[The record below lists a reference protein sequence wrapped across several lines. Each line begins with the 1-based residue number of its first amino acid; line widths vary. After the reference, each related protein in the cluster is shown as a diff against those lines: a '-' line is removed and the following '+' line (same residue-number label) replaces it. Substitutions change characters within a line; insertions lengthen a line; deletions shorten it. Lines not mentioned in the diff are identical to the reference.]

1 MTPPGDD
8 TSTATPEAD
17 LAEATRE
24 AKSAAAK
31 AEAAAGKSEQAAAHA
46 ATSAT
51 EAEAAADA
59 ADSSSDE
66 ATDAARAADTSS
78 DEAADSA
85 READTSADEAD
96 ISAAKADTLA
106 VQADAAADKAD
117 TSADQAD
124 ASADK
129 ADSSADEADVSA
141 HQADAAADKA
151 DTSADK
157 ADASADKADASA
169 DEADA
174 AADKADTS
182 ADKADTSADKA
193 DVSADE
199 AAAAA
204 HAADGDIVD
213 ELLIEER
220 HPSVGMGT
228 PGPPLRRGNPF
239 TFGFFAALGVLVAW
253 GLWNAAG
260 QARSVLILLLV
271 SMFIAVGLNPLVEW
285 FMRRGLR
292 RGLSVGVVFL
302 LMILAVAGV
311 GFAIV
316 PVVTD
321 QINSLIKNAP
331 EWLDLLTK
339 SKTLNELDSKYH
351 FIQKAQD
358 YIQDPALAQR
368 AFGGILGVGKVVAGA
383 LFNTFTILV
392 LTLYFLASLPSV
404 KRAAYSLVPRTRRT
418 RVSILGDEVLGRVG
432 GYVSGQFMVALCAGV
447 CMFIFL
453 EIIGLREYAV
463 ALAIVVMFCDFI
475 PMVGGLIGVVV
486 VALIGFTGGLWTG
499 LGCLIYGIIYQQVEN
514 YVVAPRI
521 MRRAVDIPGAV
532 TVIAALLG
540 GALLGVVGALLAI
553 PSAAAILLIIREV
566 WVRKADAS

>member
-1 MTPPGDD
+1 MTPSGDDD
-8 TSTATPEAD
+8 TSRATDTD
-17 LAEATRE
+17 LADATRE
-24 AKSAAAK
+24 AQEAAAK
-31 AEAAAGKSEQAAAHA
+31 AEAAAGKSAR
-46 ATSAT
+46 SAT
-51 EAEAAADA
+51 EAAASARSADDA
-59 ADSSSDE
+59 ADD
-66 ATDAARAADTSS
+66 AADAARAADTSA
-78 DEAADSA
+78 DNANDSA
-85 READTSADEAD
+85 HRADESADEAD
-96 ISAAKADTLA
+96 D
-106 VQADAAADKAD
+106 
-117 TSADQAD
+117 SADQA
-124 ASADK
+124 
-129 ADSSADEADVSA
+129 
-141 HQADAAADKA
+141 
-151 DTSADK
+151 
-157 ADASADKADASA
+157 
-169 DEADA
+169 
-174 AADKADTS
+174 
-182 ADKADTSADKA
+182 
-193 DVSADE
+193 E
-199 AAAAA
+199 AAAV
-204 HAADGDIVD
+204 AADADAKHDTNLAD

-220 HPSVGMGT
+220 HPSVGMGV
-228 PGPPLRRGNPF
+228 PGPPIRRGNPF

-253 GLWNAAG
+253 GLWNALG

-285 FMRRGLR
+285 FMRRGLK

-316 PVVTD
+316 PVVSD

-339 SKTLNELDSKYH
+339 SKTLNDLNDRYQ

-358 YIQDPALAQR
+358 YVQDPALAQR
-368 AFGGILGVGKVVAGA
+368 AFGGILGVGKVVANA
-383 LFNTFTILV
+383 LFNTFTILI

-404 KRAAYSLVPRTRRT
+404 KRAAYSLVPATRRT

-432 GYVSGQFMVALCAGV
+432 GYVSGQFLVALCAGIF
-447 CMFIFL
+447 MFIFL
-453 EIIGLREYAV
+453 QIVGLREYAV
-463 ALAIVVMFCDFI
+463 ALAIVVMFTAFI

-486 VALIGFTGGLWTG
+486 VALIGFTDSLWVG
-499 LGCLIYGIIYQQVEN
+499 IACLIYGVIYQQVEN

>member
-1 MTPPGDD
+1 VTPPGDD
-8 TSTATPEAD
+8 TSTATPDKD
-17 LAEATRE
+17 LAAATRE
-24 AKSAAAK
+24 AKSAAAE
-31 AEAAAGKSEQAAAHA
+31 AQAAADQSEQAA
-46 ATSAT
+46 
-51 EAEAAADA
+51 
-59 ADSSSDE
+59 
-66 ATDAARAADTSS
+66 TDAA
-78 DEAADSA
+78 
-85 READTSADEAD
+85 
-96 ISAAKADTLA
+96 
-106 VQADAAADKAD
+106 
-117 TSADQAD
+117 
-124 ASADK
+124 ASAK
-129 ADSSADEADVSA
+129 S
-141 HQADAAADKA
+141 
-151 DTSADK
+151 
-157 ADASADKADASA
+157 ADASA
-169 DEADA
+169 DEAD
-174 AADKADTS
+174 DS
-182 ADKADTSADKA
+182 ADKADESADEADESADKA
-193 DVSADE
+193 GESAEEADD
-199 AAAAA
+199 AAAKAA
-204 HAADGDIVD
+204 VAAKQADDGDVDIAD

-285 FMRRGLR
+285 FMRRGLK

-302 LMILAVAGV
+302 VMILAVAGV

-316 PVVTD
+316 PVVSD

-339 SKTLNELDSKYH
+339 SRTLNELDNKYH
-351 FIQKAQD
+351 FIQKAQE

-404 KRAAYSLVPRTRRT
+404 KRAAYSLVPRTRRP
-418 RVSILGDEVLGRVG
+418 RVAILGDEVLGRVG
-432 GYVSGQFMVALCAGV
+432 GYVSGQFLVALIAGV
-447 CMFIFL
+447 MMFMFL
-453 EIIGLREYAV
+453 EIVGLREYAV

-486 VALIGFTGGLWTG
+486 VALIGFTGGLWIG
-499 LGCLIYGIIYQQVEN
+499 IACLIYGIIYQQVEN
-514 YVVAPRI
+514 YIVAPRI

>member
-8 TSTATPEAD
+8 TSTTTPDAH

-24 AKSAAAK
+24 AKTAAA
-31 AEAAAGKSEQAAAHA
+31 Q
-46 ATSAT
+46 
-51 EAEAAADA
+51 AEAAADKSAQAADEAENSADQAEDSADQADDAADEAEESADEAAGSARA

-66 ATDAARAADTSS
+66 ADD
-78 DEAADSA
+78 
-85 READTSADEAD
+85 
-96 ISAAKADTLA
+96 
-106 VQADAAADKAD
+106 
-117 TSADQAD
+117 
-124 ASADK
+124 SADK
-129 ADSSADEADVSA
+129 AAA
-141 HQADAAADKA
+141 QAADQNLA
-151 DTSADK
+151 
-157 ADASADKADASA
+157 
-169 DEADA
+169 
-174 AADKADTS
+174 
-182 ADKADTSADKA
+182 
-193 DVSADE
+193 
-199 AAAAA
+199 
-204 HAADGDIVD
+204 D

-285 FMRRGLR
+285 FMRRGLK

-331 EWLDLLTK
+331 EWLDLLNK
-339 SKTLNELDSKYH
+339 SKTLDELDEKYH

-404 KRAAYSLVPRTRRT
+404 KRAAYSLVPSTRRT

-432 GYVSGQFMVALCAGV
+432 GYVSGQFLVALTAGV
-447 CMFIFL
+447 MMFIFL

-463 ALAIVVMFCDFI
+463 ALAIVVMFTAFI

-486 VALIGFTGGLWTG
+486 VSLIGFTGGLWIG
-499 LGCLIYGIIYQQVEN
+499 IACLIYGIIYQQVEN
-514 YVVAPRI
+514 YIVAPRI

>member
-1 MTPPGDD
+1 MTPAGDD
-8 TSTATPEAD
+8 TSTATDPD
-17 LAEATRE
+17 LAEATRAAE
-24 AKSAAAK
+24 TAAAQ
-31 AEAAAGKSEQAAAHA
+31 AE
-46 ATSAT
+46 
-51 EAEAAADA
+51 
-59 ADSSSDE
+59 
-66 ATDAARAADTSS
+66 
-78 DEAADSA
+78 
-85 READTSADEAD
+85 
-96 ISAAKADTLA
+96 
-106 VQADAAADKAD
+106 AAADKAD
-117 TSADQAD
+117 DSAEEAEAAAGQAAGAAQAAD
-124 ASADK
+124 SSADK
-129 ADSSADEADVSA
+129 ADE
-141 HQADAAADKA
+141 
-151 DTSADK
+151 SADK
-157 ADASADKADASA
+157 ADDSADKADESA
-169 DEADA
+169 EEAEGAADA
-174 AADKADTS
+174 AAEK
-182 ADKADTSADKA
+182 
-193 DVSADE
+193 

-204 HAADGDIVD
+204 KDADADGDFVD
-213 ELLIEER
+213 EMLIEER
-220 HPSVGMGT
+220 HPSVGMGV

-285 FMRRGLR
+285 FMRRGLK
-292 RGLSVGVVFL
+292 RGVSVAVVFL

-321 QINSLIKNAP
+321 QIDSLIKNAP
-331 EWLDLLTK
+331 GYLDLLQK
-339 SKTLNELDSKYH
+339 SKTLNQLDDKYH

-368 AFGGILGVGKVVAGA
+368 AFGGILGVGKVVANA

-432 GYVSGQFMVALCAGV
+432 GYVSGQFLVALCAGV

-453 EIIGLREYAV
+453 EIAGLRDYAV

-486 VALIGFTGGLWTG
+486 VALIGFTTGLWTG
-499 LGCLIYGIIYQQVEN
+499 IACLIYGIIYQQVEN
-514 YVVAPRI
+514 YIVAPRI

>member
-8 TSTATPEAD
+8 TSTTTPDAD

-31 AEAAAGKSEQAAAHA
+31 AEAAAGKSEQAATQAT
-46 ATSAT
+46 TSAN
-51 EAEAAADA
+51 EAEAAADTADSSADQATDAARA

-66 ATDAARAADTSS
+66 AAAAARSADSSSDEAAGSAHAADLSS

-85 READTSADEAD
+85 RQADASADEAD
-96 ISAAKADTLA
+96 AL
-106 VQADAAADKAD
+106 
-117 TSADQAD
+117 ADQAD
-124 ASADK
+124 ASAD
-129 ADSSADEADVSA
+129 EADAS
-141 HQADAAADKA
+141 ADKA
-151 DTSADK
+151 DAAADK
-157 ADASADKADASA
+157 ADASADKADV
-169 DEADA
+169 A
-174 AADKADTS
+174 AE
-182 ADKADTSADKA
+182 
-193 DVSADE
+193 E
-199 AAAAA
+199 AAAAG
-204 HAADGDIVD
+204 HPADTNIAD
-213 ELLIEER
+213 ELLIEQR

-285 FMRRGLR
+285 FMRRGLK

-339 SKTLNELDSKYH
+339 SKTLNELDNKYH

-368 AFGGILGVGKVVAGA
+368 AFGGILGVGRVVAGA

-432 GYVSGQFMVALCAGV
+432 GYVSGQFMVALCAGI

-486 VALIGFTGGLWTG
+486 VALIGFTAGLWIG
-499 LGCLIYGIIYQQVEN
+499 IACLIYGIIYQQVEN
-514 YVVAPRI
+514 YIVAPRI

>member
-1 MTPPGDD
+1 VTPSGDD
-8 TSTATPEAD
+8 TSAVPGTPAGAGTD
-17 LAEATRE
+17 LAEA
-24 AKSAAAK
+24 
-31 AEAAAGKSEQAAAHA
+31 EQAARGA
-46 ATSAT
+46 AA
-51 EAEAAADA
+51 EAQAAADQA
-59 ADSSSDE
+59 G
-66 ATDAARAADTSS
+66 
-78 DEAADSA
+78 DSA
-85 READTSADEAD
+85 G
-96 ISAAKADTLA
+96 AAEE
-106 VQADAAADKAD
+106 
-117 TSADQAD
+117 SADQAD
-124 ASADK
+124 RSASDARQ
-129 ADSSADEADVSA
+129 SSS
-141 HQADAAADKA
+141 
-151 DTSADK
+151 S
-157 ADASADKADASA
+157 
-169 DEADA
+169 
-174 AADKADTS
+174 
-182 ADKADTSADKA
+182 
-193 DVSADE
+193 
-199 AAAAA
+199 AAAAED
-204 HAADGDIVD
+204 AADEDLAD
-213 ELLIEER
+213 EMLIDER
-220 HPSVGMGT
+220 HPDEGMGM
-228 PGPPLRRGNPF
+228 PGPALRRSNPF
-239 TFGFFAALGVLVAW
+239 VFGFFAALGVLVAW
-253 GLWNAAG
+253 GLWNALG

-292 RGLSVGVVFL
+292 RGISVGVVFL
-302 LMILAVAGV
+302 LMILAVVGV

-321 QINSLIKNAP
+321 QIDSLIKNAP
-331 EWLDLLTK
+331 DWLDLLTK
-339 SKTLNELDSKYH
+339 SKTLNELNTKYQ

-404 KRAAYSLVPRTRRT
+404 KRAAYSLVPRSRRN
-418 RVSILGDEVLGRVG
+418 RVSILGDEVLTRVG

-486 VALIGFTGGLWTG
+486 VALIGFTDGLFVG
-499 LGCLIYGIIYQQVEN
+499 LACLIYGVLYQQVEN

-566 WVRKADAS
+566 WVRKADSS

>member
-8 TSTATPEAD
+8 TSTATTDAD

-24 AKSAAAK
+24 AESAAAK
-31 AEAAAGKSEQAAAHA
+31 AEAAAGRSEQAA
-46 ATSAT
+46 TN
-51 EAEAAADA
+51 
-59 ADSSSDE
+59 
-66 ATDAARAADTSS
+66 
-78 DEAADSA
+78 
-85 READTSADEAD
+85 ADTSADEAED
-96 ISAAKADTLA
+96 
-106 VQADAAADKAD
+106 AADKAE
-117 TSADQAD
+117 TSAGRAGSAAYD
-124 ASADK
+124 A
-129 ADSSADEADVSA
+129 
-141 HQADAAADKA
+141 
-151 DTSADK
+151 
-157 ADASADKADASA
+157 
-169 DEADA
+169 
-174 AADKADTS
+174 
-182 ADKADTSADKA
+182 
-193 DVSADE
+193 E
-199 AAAAA
+199 AAAVQAGAA
-204 HAADGDIVD
+204 AERADEDVDIAD

-220 HPSVGMGT
+220 HPSEGMGQ
-228 PGPPLRRGNPF
+228 PGPPIRRGNPF

-253 GLWNAAG
+253 GLWNALG

-271 SMFIAVGLNPLVEW
+271 SIFIAVGLNPLVEW
-285 FMRRGLR
+285 FMRRGLK

-302 LMILAVAGV
+302 LMILAVVGV

-321 QINSLIKNAP
+321 QIDSLIKNAP
-331 EWLDLLTK
+331 GYIDLLQK
-339 SKTLNELDSKYH
+339 SKTLTNLNEKYKFLD
-351 FIQKAQD
+351 KAQE

-368 AFGGILGVGKVVAGA
+368 AFGGILGVGKVVANA

-404 KRAAYSLVPRTRRT
+404 KRAAYSLVPNTRRK

-447 CMFIFL
+447 TMFVFL
-453 EIIGLREYAV
+453 EIVGLRQYAV

-475 PMVGGLIGVVV
+475 PMVGGFIGVAVV
-486 VALIGFTGGLWTG
+486 SLIGFTGGLWTG
-499 LGCLIYGIIYQQVEN
+499 IACLIYGIVYQQIEN

-553 PSAAAILLIIREV
+553 PSAAALLLIIREV

>member
-1 MTPPGDD
+1 MTPSGDD
-8 TSTATPEAD
+8 TSTATPDKD
-17 LAEATRE
+17 LADATRE
-24 AKSAAAK
+24 AKSAAA
-31 AEAAAGKSEQAAAHA
+31 EAQ
-46 ATSAT
+46 
-51 EAEAAADA
+51 
-59 ADSSSDE
+59 
-66 ATDAARAADTSS
+66 
-78 DEAADSA
+78 
-85 READTSADEAD
+85 
-96 ISAAKADTLA
+96 
-106 VQADAAADKAD
+106 AAADKSEQ
-117 TSADQAD
+117 SATD
-124 ASADK
+124 A
-129 ADSSADEADVSA
+129 
-141 HQADAAADKA
+141 
-151 DTSADK
+151 
-157 ADASADKADASA
+157 
-169 DEADA
+169 
-174 AADKADTS
+174 
-182 ADKADTSADKA
+182 
-193 DVSADE
+193 ADE

-204 HAADGDIVD
+204 HADDDDTNFAD

-239 TFGFFAALGVLVAW
+239 TFGFFAALGVLVAL

-285 FMRRGLR
+285 FMRRGLK

-311 GFAIV
+311 AVAIV
-316 PVVTD
+316 PVVSD

-331 EWLDLLTK
+331 EWLDLLNK
-339 SKTLNELDSKYH
+339 SKTLNELDDKYH
-351 FIQKAQD
+351 FIQKAQE
-358 YIQDPALAQR
+358 YVQDPALAQR

-404 KRAAYSLVPRTRRT
+404 KRAAYSLVPSTRRT

-432 GYVSGQFMVALCAGV
+432 GYVSGQFLVALTAGV
-447 CMFIFL
+447 MMFIFL

-486 VALIGFTGGLWTG
+486 VALIGFTGGLG
-499 LGCLIYGIIYQQVEN
+499 IGIACLIYGVIYQQVEN
-514 YVVAPRI
+514 YFVAPRI

>member
-1 MTPPGDD
+1 MTPPGDE
-8 TSTATPEAD
+8 TSTATQGDD
-17 LAEATRE
+17 LTEATQE
-24 AKSAAAK
+24 AKTAAAK
-31 AEAAAGKSEQAAAHA
+31 AQPAADKSEHSAEQAGQSAEQADESADQAGEFVEHA
-46 ATSAT
+46 DESAGGAGGADDSDD
-51 EAEAAADA
+51 EAKDSARVADESARKADA
-59 ADSSSDE
+59 SARKADE
-66 ATDAARAADTSS
+66 
-78 DEAADSA
+78 SA
-85 READTSADEAD
+85 READESAREADKAEDSADEAETVAEEAETD
-96 ISAAKADTLA
+96 AKRAEDDLA
-106 VQADAAADKAD
+106 
-117 TSADQAD
+117 
-124 ASADK
+124 
-129 ADSSADEADVSA
+129 
-141 HQADAAADKA
+141 
-151 DTSADK
+151 
-157 ADASADKADASA
+157 
-169 DEADA
+169 
-174 AADKADTS
+174 
-182 ADKADTSADKA
+182 
-193 DVSADE
+193 
-199 AAAAA
+199 
-204 HAADGDIVD
+204 D

-220 HPSVGMGT
+220 HPDVGMGV
-228 PGPPLRRGNPF
+228 PGEPLRRSSPF
-239 TFGFFAALGVLVAW
+239 MFGFFAALGVLVAW
-253 GLWNAAG
+253 GLWNALG

-285 FMRRGLR
+285 FMRRGLK

-331 EWLDLLTK
+331 DWLELLQK
-339 SKTLNELDSKYH
+339 SKTLEDLDNRYH
-351 FIQKAQD
+351 YIDKAQE

-383 LFNTFTILV
+383 LFNTFTILI

-418 RVSILGDEVLGRVG
+418 RVSILGDEVLTRVG
-432 GYVSGQFMVALCAGV
+432 GYVSGQFVVALCAGV
-447 CMFIFL
+447 LMFIFL

-486 VALIGFTGGLWTG
+486 VSLIGFTTGLWTG
-499 LGCLIYGIIYQQVEN
+499 VACLIYGIVYQQIEN
-514 YVVAPRI
+514 YIVAPRI

>member
-1 MTPPGDD
+1 MTPSGDD
-8 TSTATPEAD
+8 TSTATPDQDIA
-17 LAEATRE
+17 AAARE
-24 AKSAAAK
+24 AKSAAAE
-31 AEAAAGKSEQAAAHA
+31 AQAAADKSEQ
-46 ATSAT
+46 S
-51 EAEAAADA
+51 AADA
-59 ADSSSDE
+59 AS
-66 ATDAARAADTSS
+66 AAKS
-78 DEAADSA
+78 
-85 READTSADEAD
+85 ADTSADEAD
-96 ISAAKADTLA
+96 
-106 VQADAAADKAD
+106 
-117 TSADQAD
+117 
-124 ASADK
+124 
-129 ADSSADEADVSA
+129 E
-141 HQADAAADKA
+141 
-151 DTSADK
+151 SADK
-157 ADASADKADASA
+157 ADASAE
-169 DEADA
+169 EAD
-174 AADKADTS
+174 DS
-182 ADKADTSADKA
+182 ADKA
-193 DVSADE
+193 
-199 AAAAA
+199 AAAAE
-204 HAADGDIVD
+204 HVEDGDTNLAD

-239 TFGFFAALGVLVAW
+239 TFGFFAALGVLVAL

-285 FMRRGLR
+285 FMRRGLK

-311 GFAIV
+311 AVAIV
-316 PVVTD
+316 PVVSD

-331 EWLDLLTK
+331 EWLDLLK
-339 SKTLNELDSKYH
+339 NSKTVDDLDNKYH
-351 FIQKAQD
+351 FIDKAQE

-432 GYVSGQFMVALCAGV
+432 GYVSGQFLVALTAGV
-447 CMFIFL
+447 MMFIFL
-453 EIIGLREYAV
+453 EIVGLREYAV

-475 PMVGGLIGVVV
+475 PMVGGLIGVVI
-486 VALIGFTGGLWTG
+486 VALIGFTGGVG
-499 LGCLIYGIIYQQVEN
+499 IGIACLIYGIIYQQVEN